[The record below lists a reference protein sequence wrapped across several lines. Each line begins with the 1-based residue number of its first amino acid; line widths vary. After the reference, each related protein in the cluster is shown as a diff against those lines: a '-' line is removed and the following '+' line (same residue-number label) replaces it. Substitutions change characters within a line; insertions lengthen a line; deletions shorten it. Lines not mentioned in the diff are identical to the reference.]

1 MINQTVVLF
10 NENLGSFLALNA
22 DVEAVLGV
30 GYAYALEVVVLDGGV
45 LVNDDV
51 VHTGFVY
58 VVVVAVDDALGV
70 LGSLAVVGVLADVL
84 EGIAVRLVVGDGG
97 AELVLI
103 ADAVSLVAVYI
114 ADFPDLLMFVKYTG
128 AI

>member
-1 MINQTVVLF
+1 MWERVGSADDD
-10 NENLGSFLALNA
+10 LGDGVALAA
-22 DVEAVLGV
+22 DVEAGGGV
-30 GYAYALEVVVLDGGV
+30 GDADALEVVVLDGGV

>member
-1 MINQTVVLF
+1 M
-10 NENLGSFLALNA
+10 A
-22 DVEAVLGV
+22 DVEAGGGV
-30 GYAYALEVVVLDGGV
+30 GDADALEVVVLDGGV

>member
-1 MINQTVVLF
+1 MWERVGSADDD
-10 NENLGSFLALNA
+10 LGDGVALAA
-22 DVEAVLGV
+22 DVEAGDGV
-30 GYAYALEVVVLDGGV
+30 GDADALEVVVLDGGV